1 MDLVAVLEES
11 NPLDAALRDGPGA
24 KTVWLFHLRETHPL
38 PSNVLPP
45 TQDIAS

>member
-24 KTVWLFHLRETHPL
+24 KTVWLFHLRETHSL
-38 PSNVLPP
+38 LVLKGV
-45 TQDIAS
+45 TKNASS